1 MVKKTLAFATSA
13 MILTAC
19 NENQE
24 KLEDS
29 QVVSFHNRSNK

>member
-19 NENQE
+19 ACNENQE

-29 QVVSFHNRSNK
+29 

>member
-1 MVKKTLAFATSA
+1 MMKKALAFATSA

-24 KLEDS
+24 KLENS
-29 QVVSFHNRSNK
+29 QVVSFHNRSDE